1 MRIRR
6 AAGRPTLVGVSGWSA
21 RWPGQL
27 CRLLKKARNA
37 HSLKSEAR
45 TPTDSRAHAGASR
58 ASPPASLAALSGTA
72 RVTSANRTR
81 QRRSNAQPSSVQQGE
96 KHFLLEIPSGGL
108 LIRPPIASNARAR
121 RLLGVPLPAAARSR
135 TASAIQALSTADGAA
150 DRKQARHA
158 DPLPLIGRTAR
169 AP

>member
-1 MRIRR
+1 MAWAVVPVIRQECTR
-6 AAGRPTLVGVSGWSA
+6 NPLRDAVSKPAHPQTAERTQA
-21 RWPGQL
+21 RRELAQP
-27 CRLLKKARNA
+27 
-37 HSLKSEAR
+37 
-45 TPTDSRAHAGASR
+45 
-58 ASPPASLAALSGTA
+58 LAALSGTA

-135 TASAIQALSTADGAA
+135 AASAIQALSAADSAA